1 MPIDICELI
10 RQKLPTFSKG
20 QKRIAEA
27 ILSNYEETAFMTA
40 AKLGKAVGVSEST
53 VVRFA
58 TELGFAGYPEFQR
71 AVRDLI
77 RVKLTPVQRIS
88 ITNARLGNGDL
99 LTNVMNSD
107 VNKIRES
114 LESIDREAF
123 EKAVAHLL
131 GAKRVFIIGVRSS
144 FALASFLSFNLS
156 MIMDNVHMIQ
166 PTSTSEVFEQ
176 ILDISD
182 GDVIFAISFPR
193 YSTKIVKAVRYA
205 KANKAKIVVLTDSGL
220 SPIAEYADCLLTAES
235 DMVSF
240 VDSLI
245 APLSIINA
253 ILAAITLRRPE
264 EIQARFERLESI
276 WDQYD
281 IYAKR

>member
-1 MPIDICELI
+1 MSVDICELI
-10 RQKLPTFSKG
+10 RQKMPTFSKG

-40 AKLGKAVGVSEST
+40 AKLGQLVGVSEST

-58 TELGFAGYPEFQR
+58 IELGFAGYPEFQR
-71 AVRDLI
+71 AARDLI
-77 RVKLTPVQRIS
+77 RTKLTPIQRIS
-88 ITNARLGNGDL
+88 ITKARLGKGDL

-107 VNKIRES
+107 VNKIRQT

-123 EKAVAHLL
+123 DAAVSHILE
-131 GAKRVFIIGVRSS
+131 AKRVFIIGVRSS
-144 FALASFLSFNLS
+144 FSLASFLTFNLS

-176 ILDISD
+176 ILDISE
-182 GDVIFAISFPR
+182 GDVLFAISFPR

-205 KANKAKIVVLTDSGL
+205 KANKAKIIVLTDSLL
-220 SPIAEYADCLLTAES
+220 SPIADDADCLLTAES

-253 ILAAITLRRPE
+253 ILAAITIRCPD
-264 EIQARFERLESI
+264 EIRTRFERLEAI

>member
-1 MPIDICELI
+1 MPNDICELI
-10 RQKLPTFSKG
+10 RQKLPTFSKS

-27 ILSNYEETAFMTA
+27 ILSNYEQTAFMTA
-40 AKLGKAVGVSEST
+40 AKLGQMVGVSEST

-107 VNKIRES
+107 VNKIRQS

-123 EKAVAHLL
+123 EKAVSHLL

-176 ILDISD
+176 ILDISA

-193 YSTKIVKAVRYA
+193 YSIKIVKAVRYA
-205 KANKAKIVVLTDSGL
+205 KANKAKIVVLTDSQL

-235 DMVSF
+235 DMGSL

-264 EIQARFERLESI
+264 EIQARFERLETI

>member
-1 MPIDICELI
+1 MPNDICELI
-10 RQKLPTFSKG
+10 RQKLPTFSKS

-27 ILSNYEETAFMTA
+27 ILSNYEQTAFMTA
-40 AKLGKAVGVSEST
+40 AKLGQMVGVSEST

-107 VNKIRES
+107 VNKIRQS
-114 LESIDREAF
+114 LENIDREAF
-123 EKAVAHLL
+123 EKAVSHLL

-176 ILDISD
+176 ILDISA

-205 KANKAKIVVLTDSGL
+205 KANKAKIVVLTDSQL

-264 EIQARFERLESI
+264 EIQARFERLETI

>member
-1 MPIDICELI
+1 MPNDICELI
-10 RQKLPTFSKG
+10 RQKLPTFSKS

-27 ILSNYEETAFMTA
+27 ILSNYEQTAFMTA
-40 AKLGKAVGVSEST
+40 AKLGQMVGVSEST

-77 RVKLTPVQRIS
+77 RAKLTPVQRIS

-107 VNKIRES
+107 VNKIRQS

-123 EKAVAHLL
+123 EKAVSHLL
-131 GAKRVFIIGVRSS
+131 GAKRIFIIGVRSS

-176 ILDISD
+176 ILDISA

-205 KANKAKIVVLTDSGL
+205 KANKAKIVVLTDSQL

-264 EIQARFERLESI
+264 EIQARFERLETI